1 MSEKEPNKNE
11 VVDLGKI
18 REKKEAEPD
27 SKVKTETKVGK
38 MKKVQKEV
46 GANTIDLVNE
56 KGSKVGQAEYGLVT
70 TPDFLQKVNV
80 DLDNRTE
87 KVAMEAAEKM
97 EDPIVAQELAEEE
110 ITEQSLEGLLDLVIM
125 RFNLKC
131 GGEVFEARNI
141 IMHDGRF
148 EKKSTKSQPEKGKL
162 ARNFI
167 IARSGAKV
175 MESILAESI
184 STSVGGG
191 TKFDVNPYTS
201 DFLEDEGFSYIVS
214 ATTPSGETKQVEINF
229 LYGVE
234 DGAEAV
240 DSPEKEEQ
248 TDVTELHGKPE
259 ESVSNEE
266 EELPL
271 AA

>member
-1 MSEKEPNKNE
+1 MPEKEKKQEQMAEVFDFNNE
-11 VVDLGKI
+11 
-18 REKKEAEPD
+18 KERIKP
-27 SKVKTETKVGK
+27 KTESKVGK
-38 MKKVQKEV
+38 LKPVRKEV
-46 GANTIDLVNE
+46 GANTIDLTNE
-56 KGSKVGQAEYGLVT
+56 SGQKIGQAEYGLVT

-97 EDPIVAQELAEEE
+97 EDPTVAQELAEEE
-110 ITEQSLEGLLDLVIM
+110 ITEQSLEGLLDLAIM
-125 RFNLKC
+125 KFNLKC

-167 IARSGAKV
+167 IAPSGAEV
-175 MESILAESI
+175 MRGILAESI
-184 STSVGGG
+184 KTSVGAG
-191 TKFDVNPYTS
+191 TKFDINPYTS
-201 DFLEDEGFSYIVS
+201 DFLGDEGFSYIVS
-214 ATTPSGETKQVEINF
+214 ATTPGGETKQVEVNF

-234 DGAEAV
+234 GGAEAV
-240 DSPEKEEQ
+240 DSPEEEEQ
-248 TDVTELHGKPE
+248 TNVTELHKKPE
-259 ESVSNEE
+259 ESASDEE
-266 EELPL
+266 EQLPL